1 MKRKP
6 TLAPRNPLVAPSM
19 FRKAGAHDK
28 THKAKRRADKTD
40 LNRRLAQLDRAPGFY
55 PVGSEFESQDADQ
68 GESKR
73 LALQPTVCVFNGP
86 MAERTGHPNNEDG
99 CG

>member
-19 FRKAGAHDK
+19 FRKAGAHGK
-28 THKAKRRADKTD
+28 NHKAKRRADKVD
-40 LNRRLAQLDRAPGFY
+40 LQRGCSSQVEHPAFTRTARVRASP
-55 PVGSEFESQDADQ
+55 PPP